1 LRRALS
7 LLRPQPHYRAERFAA
22 GLRAAGYE
30 VCQAIPDPRPGDVI
44 LTWNRYGHYDDE
56 CRRFERWGADVLIAE
71 NSYLAGVVPGK
82 WHALARSYHND
93 AATVREGSAERWKAL
108 GVDLMPWRTDGGH
121 VLVCPNRLFGVVG
134 RAMPIDWAADV
145 CARLARVTDRE
156 IRLRPHPGNKPPEKP
171 LADDLA
177 GAWATVIWSSSA
189 GAHSLIAGVP
199 VVCEAPHW
207 ICEIAAANRIE
218 WIDQLPRMLFSGNT
232 REAALQLLAWAI
244 WSVEEI
250 ESGVAFKHLLHN

>member
-1 LRRALS
+1 VPATQLTA
-7 LLRPQPHYRAERFAA
+7 P
-22 GLRAAGYE
+22 
-30 VCQAIPDPRPGDVI
+30 VMTCGD
-44 LTWNRYGHYDDE
+44 
-56 CRRFERWGADVLIAE
+56 
-71 NSYLAGVVPGK
+71 
-82 WHALARSYHND
+82 
-93 AATVREGSAERWKAL
+93 
-108 GVDLMPWRTDGGH
+108 
-121 VLVCPNRLFGVVG
+121 
-134 RAMPIDWAADV
+134 AMYPV
-145 CARLARVTDRE
+145 SSHT
-156 IRLRPHPGNKPPEKP
+156 NMF
-171 LADDLA
+171 DLA